1 MAPLLPPPGEKA
13 EVWERWR
20 SRRVWKCGRWKM
32 WKKTC
37 WKERFQLGVAYWPLQ
52 GGHAKTF
59 LTTVCCFGFSCSR
72 LYENRQQTAAMQD
85 WDILYTQTAHIL
97 YRGSKCCTHWPQIG
111 GAGDTGH
118 THPTLQFHKNSH
130 ICIIASKY
138 PYIVLV
144 GPKSY
149 TAQVCKS
156 NNPTLLLPL
165 TICSYLYQH
174 STGQIKHSVFCTFG
188 STLAGRRSCRPKGSS
203 STL

>member
-1 MAPLLPPPGEKA
+1 
-13 EVWERWR
+13 
-20 SRRVWKCGRWKM
+20 M

-118 THPTLQFHKNSH
+118 TPDTAIPQKLPTFVSLHQNIHTLCWSDLKVTVHKY
-130 ICIIASKY
+130 A
-138 PYIVLV
+138 
-144 GPKSY
+144 
-149 TAQVCKS
+149 
-156 NNPTLLLPL
+156 NPTIQRYCCPSQYVLISISIPL
-165 TICSYLYQH
+165 GRSSIQSFVHLAQLWLDAEAA
-174 STGQIKHSVFCTFG
+174 GQRGPVLH
-188 STLAGRRSCRPKGSS
+188 
-203 STL
+203 